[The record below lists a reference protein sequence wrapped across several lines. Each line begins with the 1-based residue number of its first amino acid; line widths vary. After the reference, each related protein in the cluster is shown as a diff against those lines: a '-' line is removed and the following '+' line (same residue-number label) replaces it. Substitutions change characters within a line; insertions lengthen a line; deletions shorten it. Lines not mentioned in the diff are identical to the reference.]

1 MEVVIR
7 KSARKA
13 LERMDAKTRNR
24 FFECFDLI
32 AEGREG
38 ALEIRKLSGRDGYR
52 LRAGQ
57 YRAIFTKD
65 FELLDVLDVG
75 PRGGIYSKG
84 GS

>member
-1 MEVVIR
+1 MKIVIR

-13 LERMDAKTRNR
+13 LERMDTKTRNR

-32 AEGREG
+32 AQGRED
-38 ALEIRKLSGRDGYR
+38 ALDIRKLNGRDGYR

-65 FELLDVLDVG
+65 FELLDVLDAG
-75 PRGGIYSKG
+75 PRGGIYGKG
-84 GS
+84 GH